1 MSETRKL
8 WSKREEAELLNLFG
22 KLSENELSKKFD
34 REYSTIKRKFF
45 RLKKSMPAE
54 IEITEN
60 HDEDAKENVY
70 VPERIKQDDKIS
82 DEAKAVCRS
91 LKYGYDKKTNCYLL
105 SVNGR
110 FKVVSKNNTN
120 ESAEFKGVT
129 EFASHLF
136 SSNDILTA
144 KDRATII
151 YHIKGMSMS
160 IIIFDPKE
168 PIVYN
173 KLSNG
178 LVLFNTF
185 IENDYLKLS
194 RLTPKQNRHKHLSE
208 NEFKKRFPRVHILFN
223 NLCEGNFE
231 YSKIVMNNLATIAH
245 LREKTGTIQLYTG
258 TGGAGKG
265 MYVTEILKPFFGSDQ
280 VLLTDSSRISANFN
294 GSLEKAFIVILDET
308 KNDSEQMNDLSEKLK
323 SISTMSEILIERKG
337 VDAVIRMTYFNFI
350 LFSNNNKAAKLDIF
364 DRRYYVFLTVDEIQN
379 VAKKVVC
386 EDMTTFWANMK
397 ELESDSFFS
406 YLATLDYD
414 YELARKASLLNAT
427 KVRMTIG
434 TNKRYEMFFKILQHK
449 NVEFLRFLH
458 DELKS
463 SNEER
468 IIHNDMCDVSPLHI
482 TKLPIIEDG
491 VIKQFFSQVLK
502 GRLKRELAIMIF
514 DLFMNDSKNWYRAKL
529 TKTLNEGFE
538 TVRVNGYNY
547 FRTSS
552 IEASCTLDNILEVR
566 DSLISEEEKEMV
578 KWIEYELLLDD
589 DGF

>member
-1 MSETRKL
+1 MSDIRKL
-8 WSKREEAELLNLFG
+8 WSKSEETELLNLFG
-22 KLSENELSKKFD
+22 TLSEDELSKKFD

-54 IEITEN
+54 VEITEN
-60 HDEDAKENVY
+60 NDEDGEEDVY
-70 VPERIKQDDKIS
+70 APERIKKDDKIS

-91 LKYGYDKKTNCYLL
+91 LKNGYDKKANCYLL

-110 FKVVSKNNTN
+110 FQIVSKDNIK
-120 ESAEFKGVT
+120 ESTDFKGVT
-129 EFASHLF
+129 EFASYLF
-136 SSNDILTA
+136 SFNNIVTA

-151 YHIKGMSMS
+151 YHIRGMSMT
-160 IIIFDPKE
+160 IITFDPKE

-185 IENDYLKLS
+185 IETDYLKLS
-194 RLTPKQNRHKHLSE
+194 RLTPKENRHKHLSE
-208 NEFKKRFPRVHILFN
+208 NEFKKRFPRIHILFN

-245 LREKTGTIQLYTG
+245 LREKIGTIQLYTG
-258 TGGAGKG
+258 IGGAGKG
-265 MYVTEILKPFFGSDQ
+265 RYVTEILQPFFGGEQ
-280 VLLTDSSRISANFN
+280 IILTDSSRMSATFN
-294 GSLEKAFIVILDET
+294 ATLEKAFIVILDET

-323 SISTMSEILIERKG
+323 SISTMAEMLIEKKG
-337 VDAVIRMTYFNFI
+337 VDAVKRVTRFNFI

-364 DRRYYVFLTVDEIQN
+364 DRRYYVFLTVDEIET
-379 VAKKVVC
+379 VARKVVC

-397 ELESDSFFS
+397 ELELDPFLK

-434 TNKRYEMFFKILQHK
+434 TNKRYEMFFKILQYK

-463 SNEER
+463 NNEER
-468 IIHNDMCDVSPLHI
+468 IIHNDMCDESTIHI
-482 TKLPIIEDG
+482 RKLPIIEDG
-491 VIKQFFSQVLK
+491 MVKQFFSQVLQ

-538 TVRVNGYNY
+538 PVRVSGYNY
-547 FRTSS
+547 FKTSS
-552 IEASCTLDNILEVR
+552 IEASCTLEDILEVK
-566 DSLISEEEKEMV
+566 DSLISPEEVEMINR
-578 KWIEYELLLDD
+578 IEGEFLMNDD
-589 DGF
+589 EF